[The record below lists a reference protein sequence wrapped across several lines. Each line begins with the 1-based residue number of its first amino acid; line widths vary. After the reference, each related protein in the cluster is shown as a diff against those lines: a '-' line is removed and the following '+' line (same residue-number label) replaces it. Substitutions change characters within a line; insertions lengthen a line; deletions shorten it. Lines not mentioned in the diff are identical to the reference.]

1 MKEFREKEGKLKSD
15 IEDLRRQLAEE
26 KKQRVQDGTEK
37 DRDKLQATEKLRREM
52 LKQIKMTKAS
62 LLALNDDQQHTTT
75 RLTIHQNTQ
84 LTNELEYQSKN
95 TEKLL
100 ADNNE
105 MKIKIDNLNR
115 DITIHKEVEKE
126 LAKRSHFC
134 QKVIKRL
141 KLENQELLEKLEGKH
156 QELTSGHLSP
166 NAGFA
171 THGNKR
177 NNALSAS
184 KTVRHGDAKKLS
196 MQDELKSS
204 EELINYLENKL
215 EQHEK
220 NLVQKKSE
228 YEALQQEYYQL

>member
-1 MKEFREKEGKLKSD
+1 
-15 IEDLRRQLAEE
+15 
-26 KKQRVQDGTEK
+26 
-37 DRDKLQATEKLRREM
+37 
-52 LKQIKMTKAS
+52 
-62 LLALNDDQQHTTT
+62 
-75 RLTIHQNTQ
+75 

-100 ADNNE
+100 AENNE
-105 MKIKIDNLNR
+105 MKQTIDKLNR

-141 KLENQELLEKLEGKH
+141 KIENQELQDKIDGKGE
-156 QELTSGHLSP
+156 QLTAGHLSP
-166 NAGFA
+166 NAGHF
-171 THGNKR
+171 GSVGKR
-177 NNALSAS
+177 NNAFSAS

-220 NLVQKKSE
+220 NLVQKKNE
-228 YEALQQEYYQL
+228 YESLQQEYYQL